1 MTREQ
6 LHSSPGFHAA
16 SLIAG
21 AQHLRTLLKRSRG
34 GDATAIINNEGRI
47 NGYLDA
53 IDDLIAAA
61 SPKPPE
67 TEKKQYQPYAE
78 PRPPQPQT
86 ENPNRP

>member
-6 LHSSPGFHAA
+6 LHSTQGFHPPSLLAA
-16 SLIAG
+16 AL
-21 AQHLRTLLKRSRG
+21 HLRTAMSRKRG
-34 GDATAIINNEGRI
+34 GTDPTAIINNEGRI

-67 TEKKQYQPYAE
+67 AAKKEYQPYKD
-78 PRPPQPQT
+78 PNQTQPV
-86 ENPNRP
+86 ENPNKP

>member
-6 LHSSPGFHAA
+6 LHSTQGFHAA
-16 SLIAG
+16 TLLA
-21 AQHLRTLLKRSRG
+21 AALHLRTTMNRKRG
-34 GDATAIINNEGRI
+34 GTDPTAIINNEGRM

-61 SPKPPE
+61 SPLPPE
-67 TEKKQYQPYAE
+67 AKKKEYQPYS
-78 PRPPQPQT
+78 QPAT

>member
-6 LHSSPGFHAA
+6 LHSTQGFHAPTLLA
-16 SLIAG
+16 AAL
-21 AQHLRTLLKRSRG
+21 HLRTAMSRKRG
-34 GDATAIINNEGRI
+34 GTDPTAIINNEGRI

-67 TEKKQYQPYAE
+67 APKKEYQPYAE
-78 PRPPQPQT
+78 PKQPDP
-86 ENPNRP
+86 NPKQNQP

>member
-6 LHSSPGFHAA
+6 LHSTTGFHAP

-21 AQHLRTLLKRSRG
+21 AQHLRTLLKRTRG

-61 SPKPPE
+61 SPLPPE
-67 TEKKQYQPYAE
+67 AKKREFQPYKD
-78 PRPPQPQT
+78 PNQTQPQT

>member
-1 MTREQ
+1 MTRAE
-6 LHSSPGFHAA
+6 LHSIQGFHAP

-21 AQHLRTLLKRSRG
+21 AQHLRTVMKRKRG
-34 GDATAIINNEGRI
+34 GDATAIINNEGLM

-67 TEKKQYQPYAE
+67 AEKKQFQAYAE
-78 PRPPQPQT
+78 PKPPQPQT